1 MVVGRRNCW
10 KISRRG
16 SYINVSLPSVPYARR
31 RHRRRG
37 TPRRAPPRPKRPAGQ
52 AAGSGGTRRHR
63 AAQPRRAARHGPEP
77 PPHLRLPPPGA
88 AAARPGAPAPQ
99 GALGG
104 ASAFCLSPAGGRR
117 QLPALSAAAG
127 AAPPGAPPEPPRG
140 RWCPAGLRPAVS
152 ARDGAGQC
160 VRGRGAPGSAARGV
174 PAPPQGSSQ
183 ALRRCAG
190 MAAVLGSAPPA
201 PCCGAGREASRQS
214 PTSACRSPQNSALGG
229 IKPVHPQGLPSRP
242 FCHGFSV
249 IVPEKLSVFVLN

>member
-1 MVVGRRNCW
+1 MRDAAIAAAGRRA
-10 KISRRG
+10 G
-16 SYINVSLPSVPYARR
+16 
-31 RHRRRG
+31 
-37 TPRRAPPRPKRPAGQ
+37 PRRAPSAPRGRQRAAAAPAGTGQ
-52 AAGSGGTRRHR
+52 RS
-63 AAQPRRAARHGPEP
+63 PAARHGTARNP

-99 GALGG
+99 GGLGG

-249 IVPEKLSVFVLN
+249 VVPEKLSVFVLN